1 MCGILGAS
9 FSEGVIDP
17 GRFADALDLL
27 SHRGPD
33 STGSW
38 FHDSKQDA
46 LGFINLLLVIA
57 GNIRLYSMAKYIISL
72 PSRNC

>member
-9 FSEGVIDP
+9 FFEGAINPD
-17 GRFADALDLL
+17 RFADSLNLI

-38 FHDSKQDA
+38 FNDSNQDA
-46 LGFINLLLVIA
+46 LGFK
-57 GNIRLYSMAKYIISL
+57 RLSILYTL
-72 PSRNC
+72 